1 MLPYGYYPFYLGG
14 IPYYYYSGVYYRN
27 YGESE
32 YEVVDAP
39 MGAVVSELPKGATV
53 AMVNGEQFYEFNG
66 TYYKEGTNSRNEVV
80 YTVVGKYGE
89 INNTDG
95 QQGNVTSN
103 QPLRVGDIIYALPP
117 NSKQVTIDGQTLF
130 VSPDNFYLKQRTVD
144 GVSSY
149 EVVGTDIQN

>member
-1 MLPYGYYPFYLGG
+1 
-14 IPYYYYSGVYYRN
+14 
-27 YGESE
+27 
-32 YEVVDAP
+32 VVDAP

-95 QQGNVTSN
+95 QQDNVSSN
-103 QPLRVGDIIYALPP
+103 QPLRVGDIINTLPP
-117 NSKQVTIDGQTLF
+117 NSKQVTIDGQNLF
-130 VSPDNFYLKQRTVD
+130 VSPDNFYLKQKIVN

-149 EVVGTDIQN
+149 EVVGSEIQN